1 MKINSFFSVLL
12 FAAAILFAGASLSSC
27 GDGDDNKNNPEGGG
41 GDSGSGTKSN
51 GQWYIELVGNENV
64 PYTVSLIQVY
74 IDATTFYHGTPTLE
88 ELRKQY
94 TEGYTNVI
102 HIIDDNTLEYVNPS
116 AFYNAN
122 SGLTDKQIL
131 YRVNTSSVLGTL
143 ALYKN
148 SSTPYTYEKIDN
160 KLYVPLAGR
169 IYTITSF
176 GLWEDGGDKYYSYN
190 PETAFYTIPPESYTP
205 PID

>member
-1 MKINSFFSVLL
+1 MKINSFFSTLL

-41 GDSGSGTKSN
+41 GDSGGGTKSN

-64 PYTVSLIQVY
+64 PTTIEFMRIW
-74 IDATTFYHGTPTLE
+74 IDAQMLFHNTPTLA

-94 TEGYTNVI
+94 TEGYTSVI
-102 HIIDDNTLEYVNPS
+102 HIIDDNTLEYISPS
-116 AFYNAN
+116 AFYYAN
-122 SGLTDKQIL
+122 PGLTDKQLL

-143 ALYKN
+143 ALYKD

-160 KLYVPLAGR
+160 KIYVPLHG
-169 IYTITSF
+169 TIFTVTSS
-176 GLWEDGGDKYYSYN
+176 GLWEDGGKMYYSYN
-190 PETAFYTIPPESYTP
+190 PETALYTIPPESYHTP
-205 PID
+205 E